1 MLGERAP
8 KSSCQWHPEKFWK
21 DSKTKQPG
29 ADTTGPARVLQIP
42 DWNKDQ
48 RYLVAERGLTF
59 QVNASLELEGDLQQQ
74 PVPLVLQHWL
84 KWSIQPCRGTI
95 GKQRPMSMSRQDQV
109 REKHSTWYLSH
120 KKGRCLQQ
128 MLVPIPKA
136 LRSPLMDE
144 LADNFRFSLL
154 AMNQT
159 LHSHTGSS

>member
-1 MLGERAP
+1 MLGERAS

-42 DWNKDQ
+42 DWNKDH

-95 GKQRPMSMSRQDQV
+95 VNKDPWVWVGRTRWGKNTARG
-109 REKHSTWYLSH
+109 YLSH

-136 LRSPLMDE
+136 LRSPSMVE